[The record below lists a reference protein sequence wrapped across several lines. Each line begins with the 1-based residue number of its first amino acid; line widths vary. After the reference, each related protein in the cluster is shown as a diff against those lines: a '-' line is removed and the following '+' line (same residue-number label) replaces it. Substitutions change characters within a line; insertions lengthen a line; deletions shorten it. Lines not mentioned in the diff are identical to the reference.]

1 MKIPNLR
8 KISGEIIKPKNKH
21 ASVMGPIYDYPY
33 NFKIVFTIKGMAEA
47 FPKESKVSS
56 VIYKYIF
63 RLELFIM

>member
-47 FPKESKVSS
+47 FPKESKVS
-56 VIYKYIF
+56 
-63 RLELFIM
+63 